1 MVDVFL
7 FLNVAACIILLT
19 GINKKE
25 NVSLG
30 LILLFNS
37 LQGFSVRALLSDYPK
52 EISALFFLNFSPL
65 SLLIGPLIYFYTLKK
80 LKPEFQLRAIHLL
93 HTIPTLFS
101 YLLISPYLFSPFS
114 EKIQTIINIYKNAHH
129 IYEVKIL
136 FGDTLQLYVT
146 RPIHILI
153 YVLLSLIL
161 FIRNKSNL
169 NVHLSQFQANVTSK
183 WIKLLLVSFIIMYIC
198 NLLSTLLI
206 YYNDGL
212 ALNAP
217 LIPSIIAGIT
227 LANLSLQ
234 IFINPYIL
242 YGFTNVRYYSN
253 DSIIAKL
260 FKSKINSSDIYTD
273 SWEIELSEKIKSIES
288 AERFK
293 VKGYNLSDMVLDLDI
308 PKYQLNH
315 YFKEYANE
323 TFADWKNRNRI
334 LFAKDLIDQGYL
346 NTFTM
351 DTLSQECGF
360 KSRSNF
366 NIAFLKVTGKKLSTY
381 AKAC

>member
-1 MVDVFL
+1 
-7 FLNVAACIILLT
+7 
-19 GINKKE
+19 
-25 NVSLG
+25 
-30 LILLFNS
+30 
-37 LQGFSVRALLSDYPK
+37 
-52 EISALFFLNFSPL
+52 
-65 SLLIGPLIYFYTLKK
+65 
-80 LKPEFQLRAIHLL
+80 
-93 HTIPTLFS
+93 
-101 YLLISPYLFSPFS
+101 
-114 EKIQTIINIYKNAHH
+114 
-129 IYEVKIL
+129 
-136 FGDTLQLYVT
+136 
-146 RPIHILI
+146 
-153 YVLLSLIL
+153 
-161 FIRNKSNL
+161 
-169 NVHLSQFQANVTSK
+169 
-183 WIKLLLVSFIIMYIC
+183 MYIC
-198 NLLSTLLI
+198 NLINTLLI
-206 YYNDGL
+206 YSNDGL

-346 NTFTM
+346 NKFTI
-351 DTLSQECGF
+351 DTLSQECGYR
-360 KSRSNF
+360 SRGNF
-366 NIAFLKVTGKKLSTY
+366 NIAFLQVTGKKLSAY
-381 AKAC
+381 VKAC